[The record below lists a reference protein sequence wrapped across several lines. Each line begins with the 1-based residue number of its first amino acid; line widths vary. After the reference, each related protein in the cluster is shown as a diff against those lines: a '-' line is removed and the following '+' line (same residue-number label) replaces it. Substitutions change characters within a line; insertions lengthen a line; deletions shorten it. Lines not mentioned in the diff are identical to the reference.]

1 MAKQD
6 GFADS
11 PLTPHYAGHR
21 DRLRE
26 RFRRGGG
33 EALADYEL
41 LEMLLFRA
49 IARAD
54 TKPIAKALLERFG
67 SLAEV
72 LSAPVER
79 LTEVS
84 GVGQRA
90 AEELKLVR
98 AATLRLSQAEVID
111 RPALNSWDAVIEYCR
126 ASMAF
131 EEREQFRVLF
141 LDKRNHI
148 VLDEVV
154 QQGTVDHTPV
164 YPREVVRR
172 ALEVGATALVMVHNH
187 PSGDPTPSAADIEMT
202 RKVIDAARPL
212 GIVVHDHLV
221 VGRAGHVSF
230 RSEGHI

>member
-1 MAKQD
+1 MAKQG
-6 GFADS
+6 GFAES
-11 PLTPHYAGHR
+11 PPAPHYVGHR

-54 TKPIAKALLERFG
+54 TKPIAKALLNRFG
-67 SLAEV
+67 SFAEV

-84 GVGQRA
+84 GIGQRA

-98 AATLRLSQAEVID
+98 AAALRLTQSEVID
-111 RPALNSWDAVIEYCR
+111 RPAVTSWEAVIEYCR

-141 LDKRNHI
+141 LDRRNHI
-148 VLDEVV
+148 VLDEVL
-154 QQGTVDHTPV
+154 QRGTIDHTPV

-172 ALEVGATALVMVHNH
+172 SLEVGATALVMLHNH
-187 PSGDPTPSAADIEMT
+187 PSGDPTPSAADIDMT
-202 RKVIDAARPL
+202 KKVIEAARPL

-221 VGRAGHVSF
+221 IGRAGHVSF
-230 RSEGHI
+230 KSEGYI

>member
-1 MAKQD
+1 
-6 GFADS
+6 
-11 PLTPHYAGHR
+11 
-21 DRLRE
+21 
-26 RFRRGGG
+26 
-33 EALADYEL
+33 
-41 LEMLLFRA
+41 MLLFRA

-79 LTEVS
+79 LTEVA
-84 GVGQRA
+84 GVGQRT

-98 AATLRLSQAEVID
+98 AAALRLTQAQVVD
-111 RPALNSWDAVIEYCR
+111 RPTLTSWDAVIEYCR

-154 QQGTVDHTPV
+154 QHGTVDHAPV

-187 PSGDPTPSAADIEMT
+187 PSGDPTPSDADIEMT
-202 RKVIDAARPL
+202 KKVIDAARPL
-212 GIVVHDHLV
+212 GIVVHDHIV
-221 VGRAGHVSF
+221 IGRAGQVSF
-230 RSEGHI
+230 KSEGYI